1 MDRLYVLLEKG
12 LFKSFAH
19 FLFPHEDML
28 IDFRERGGE
37 GERERERERE
47 TSMRETSIMHLLHA
61 PYWDQTHNLGMR
73 PDWELNMG
81 AFG

>member
-1 MDRLYVLLEKG
+1 MVTNVEHFFICLMDRLYVLLEKG

-47 TSMRETSIMHLLHA
+47 KH
-61 PYWDQTHNLGMR
+61 Q
-73 PDWELNMG
+73 
-81 AFG
+81 